1 MLQSCMPPKR
11 MRKFVLIW
19 RAMRDPQHTCLALYR
34 ELALQRLLQSVSAR
48 VPQARCSCTGW
59 SARCAKIRSLNPISI
74 QSRCYRSD
82 ANGSRGDASEC
93 RVDMRSSFRD
103 FATLYA
109 RGKVRNRATV
119 SSRFSPIAASDATVK
134 APPACRLAAAGTL
147 SLHARRLLRDLGSP
161 LGNRRRIGPTTVL
174 RVL

>member
-48 VPQARCSCTGW
+48 VPQARCSCTDPH
-59 SARCAKIRSLNPISI
+59 CACLENSQYLNPISI

-82 ANGSRGDASEC
+82 ANGSRSAEWICALPFEILPPFTRGEKS
-93 RVDMRSSFRD
+93 
-103 FATLYA
+103 ATA
-109 RGKVRNRATV
+109 QH
-119 SSRFSPIAASDATVK
+119 SRFSPIAASDATIK